1 MWRINQIL
9 PTTSQKSAFSWYIT
23 YIFLTF
29 LGERWSTVT
38 FMGGHSR
45 VWSNLRAG
53 GWNFG
58 VTREWTSAPKS
69 RLKSVNTPA
78 LGGWSLIWIR
88 NAPPPPPSGRR
99 GQWHPRGEQHLSG
112 LKCRNLI
119 VKEKNEQ
126 EHTDAACEGNLGKR
140 SAWRLKGKR
149 GHGCK

>member
-1 MWRINQIL
+1 MWLINQIL
-9 PTTSQKSAFSWYIT
+9 PTSQKSAFSWYIS
-23 YIFLTF
+23 YMFLPF

-38 FMGGHSR
+38 FVGGHSR
-45 VWSNLRAG
+45 AWSNMRAG

-58 VTREWTSAPKS
+58 TTREWTSVLKF
-69 RLKSVNTPA
+69 RLKSA
-78 LGGWSLIWIR
+78 RGGWSLIWIR
-88 NAPPPPPSGRR
+88 NAPPPSGRR
-99 GQWHPRGEQHLSG
+99 GQRHPRGEQRLSG

-140 SAWRLKGKR
+140 SARRLKGKR